1 MSGGATG
8 TSKCCA
14 FLRTWHSPETPGY
27 IYDAAASGAI
37 IVTNFFLIFA
47 VTELATED
55 AGCDPDSDD
64 VCTEHVHGLRPSNI
78 MPYIATISGL
88 ISAVFM
94 PIAGTVIDHTPFQW
108 ESGIISALVLTV
120 VTLVQGLIAVPDLWF
135 LIALLQ
141 VLSIVSYTV
150 HIVVVTA
157 YQPDFTDGLETEE
170 ERQAEFNKINA
181 AGVFATFGTETFLIP
196 FFLAVGAIGGL
207 STAGVSSFAQIFS
220 GILVA
225 VLFYFAWDARM
236 GTLKKRPQ
244 KQQNAEGVNIL
255 TCGFKK
261 LTATWK
267 EINETNKGLAGFLI
281 AEAFA
286 EAAFSAFSSIAII
299 FMAGQLNATITESF
313 AVILIV
319 LVVPLKA
326 KPHHSPRHLPHR
338 HLTEPR
344 TPSLTS
350 NHDLHGCVLHALRLD
365 RPRPRPTIPG
375 VHLRHFVRLRLR
387 DLLQRIPL
395 LVHDGMV
402 QRKELTQSELRRG
415 PTLSDPPEP
424 SAISAFPT

>member
-319 LVVPLKA
+319 LVV
-326 KPHHSPRHLPHR
+326 
-338 HLTEPR
+338 
-344 TPSLTS
+344 SL
-350 NHDLHGCVLHALRLD
+350 
-365 RPRPRPTIPG
+365 
-375 VHLRHFVRLRLR
+375 
-387 DLLQRIPL
+387 
-395 LVHDGMV
+395 
-402 QRKELTQSELRRG
+402 
-415 PTLSDPPEP
+415 P
-424 SAISAFPT
+424 SAIASAKVMDRLNPLYTTIATMIYMAVCCTLFGLIVRGPDQLFLAYIFGILFGFAFGIYYSAYLSSYMMVWCSARS